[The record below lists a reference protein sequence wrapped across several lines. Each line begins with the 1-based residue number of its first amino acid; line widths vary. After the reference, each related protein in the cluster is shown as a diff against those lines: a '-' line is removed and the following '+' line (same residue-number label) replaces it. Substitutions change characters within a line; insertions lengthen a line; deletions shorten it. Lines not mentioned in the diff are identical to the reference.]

1 MYEYICIY
9 SCGCEL
15 MKLKMSRPEQTYFQY
30 DGSSDKP
37 FTAPPRKGPKNSNML
52 DAKRDTDGEITVTEL
67 PAHLHNIKS
76 STGSCREKVVVRSN
90 VLRA

>member
-52 DAKRDTDGEITVTEL
+52 DAHRITVTEL

-76 STGSCREKVVVRSN
+76 STVSCREKVVVSSGN